1 MYIYIH
7 VYTYVNYIHVYIYMC
22 VCVYVC
28 ESASLCISKHELCKS
43 FESFCHNLS
52 QEIFFFLKLNCAK
65 NTFLN
70 YVSSSVSSNS
80 IVFRSSVQRR
90 FSQVNTTKLHG

>member
-7 VYTYVNYIHVYIYMC
+7 VYIYVNYIHVYIC

-28 ESASLCISKHELCKS
+28 VCVSASLCISKDELCKS

-52 QEIFFFLKLNCAK
+52 QEIA
-65 NTFLN
+65 
-70 YVSSSVSSNS
+70 SSCYGNNAINMEVHMILSYD
-80 IVFRSSVQRR
+80 FYR
-90 FSQVNTTKLHG
+90 H